1 MFLSSDI
8 GIPIYEQDT
17 AALILNFLRPLAFF
31 DISNDYFTWIRH
43 LRCSEW
49 ALADNQRGALRISA
63 SPARL
68 RESNFGSEFEYIIL
82 SIHQLTKLSPLHRGF
97 LSQDLS
103 VLQLGSK
110 NDKFQQ
116 KYMERTQRDYCG
128 SPRVDTFCKNV
139 YLSIWIMMVEDC

>member
-1 MFLSSDI
+1 MAFLFLSSDI

-68 RESNFGSEFEYIIL
+68 RESNFGSEFE
-82 SIHQLTKLSPLHRGF
+82 
-97 LSQDLS
+97 
-103 VLQLGSK
+103 
-110 NDKFQQ
+110 FQ
-116 KYMERTQRDYCG
+116 
-128 SPRVDTFCKNV
+128 
-139 YLSIWIMMVEDC
+139 